1 MEGAD
6 PFFFFML
13 LHHGEREDRRLQR
26 RRRAGRRP
34 DRPFRPSIGEL
45 FVGFVVYL
53 LSLGVE
59 LGGSLL
65 ARLVKAKVAM
75 KMPRYVRL
83 MT

>member
-13 LHHGEREDRRLQR
+13 LHHGEREDRRLLR

-34 DRPFRPSIGEL
+34 DRQGPSIGVL
-45 FVGFVVYL
+45 FAGFVVYL